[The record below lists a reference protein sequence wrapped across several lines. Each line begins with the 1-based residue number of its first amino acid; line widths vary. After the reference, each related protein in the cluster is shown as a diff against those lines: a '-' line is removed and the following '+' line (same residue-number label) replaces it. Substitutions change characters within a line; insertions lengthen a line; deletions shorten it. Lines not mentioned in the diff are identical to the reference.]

1 MVKNNLNQKGTILII
16 VAGISALLASMSLVF
31 LTRMRS
37 DISETNAIVREAQA
51 RIMLSAACSYI
62 QEASRLGYD
71 FNSTKNTDFHPEG
84 YGWIDVRDG
93 AIGPKPSAI
102 PATTNPVRFFNTS
115 ASTGTT
121 PHSDAAIYSFRNDNS
136 TIFPIGAARRFDMF
150 MKTIP
155 PFAIRLDAAPNPIDP
170 QDGIPF
176 LSRPDP
182 VPVLPREFNWSNPSN
197 KDFNEF
203 ERGDPRPVSNS
214 LGLAWFRLFRLGA
227 QPHPNFSAKYPD
239 TYKQYNPATFIVTVG
254 AGATGGFR
262 FFGTPPDGRPIEMTS
277 ADEQRFGTKE
287 NFIALQSEELRYWY
301 LVEWSPAVGGQFL
314 FNTIHHRDGKY
325 DANGEHFAI
334 SQYAQFPQNKSRYSH
349 SQGKLKNFGGTIR
362 FIQRLKTEPPE
373 W

>member
-1 MVKNNLNQKGTILII
+1 MINKKSNRDGTILII

-37 DISETNAIVREAQA
+37 DVTETNAIVREAQA
-51 RIMLSAACSYI
+51 RIMLSAACAYI

-71 FNSTKNTDFHPEG
+71 GNRTKNTNFHPEG

-102 PATTNPVRFFNTS
+102 PATTNPIRFFNTS

-121 PHSDAAIYSFRNDNS
+121 PHSDAAQYTFRADNT
-136 TIFPIGAARRFDMF
+136 TIFPIGVSKRFDMY
-150 MKTIP
+150 MKTVP

-170 QDGIPF
+170 QNGIPY

-182 VPVLPREFNWSNPSN
+182 MPVLPADFNWSNPSAS
-197 KDFNEF
+197 DFNSF
-203 ERGDPRPVSNS
+203 ERGDHRPVSNS
-214 LGLAWFRLFRLGA
+214 LGLAWFRLHRCGPGHRLK
-227 QPHPNFSAKYPD
+227 PYD
-239 TYKQYNPATFIVTVG
+239 TYSAATFIVTVG

-262 FFGTPPDGRPIEMTS
+262 FFGPPEMTP

-287 NFIALQSEELRYWY
+287 NFYALQAEELRYWY
-301 LVEWSPAVGGQFL
+301 LVEWSPAVGGQYL

-325 DANGEHFAI
+325 DANGEFFAI
-334 SQYAQFPQNKSRYSH
+334 TQYAQFPQNKSRYSH

-362 FIQRLKTEPPE
+362 YIQRLVTEPPE